1 MAHLTGLPR
10 HCVVQLSC
18 QCALFDGRAFL
29 GIVVIQAGCT
39 LYKRGFRVFAALPA
53 IVCLLN
59 GCGQKSQNV
68 PVMCFSFVP
77 VEGFLSNI
85 RLGRR

>member
-1 MAHLTGLPR
+1 M
-10 HCVVQLSC
+10 QLSW

-29 GIVVIQAGCT
+29 GIVVIQADYT
-39 LYKRGFRVFAALPA
+39 LYKRGFRVFVALPV

-59 GCGQKSQNV
+59 GCGQESQNV

-85 RLGRR
+85 RLGQR

>member
-1 MAHLTGLPR
+1 M
-10 HCVVQLSC
+10 QLSW

-39 LYKRGFRVFAALPA
+39 LYKRGFRVLAALPA
-53 IVCLLN
+53 VCLLN
-59 GCGQKSQNV
+59 GCGQESQNV

-77 VEGFLSNI
+77 VEEFLSNI
-85 RLGRR
+85 RLGQR

>member
-1 MAHLTGLPR
+1 M
-10 HCVVQLSC
+10 QLSW

-29 GIVVIQAGCT
+29 GIVVIQAGYT
-39 LYKRGFRVFAALPA
+39 LYKRGFRVLAALPA
-53 IVCLLN
+53 VCLLN
-59 GCGQKSQNV
+59 GCGQESQNV

-85 RLGRR
+85 RLGQR

>member
-1 MAHLTGLPR
+1 M
-10 HCVVQLSC
+10 QLSC

-39 LYKRGFRVFAALPA
+39 LYKLYKRGFRVLAALPA
-53 IVCLLN
+53 VCLLN
-59 GCGQKSQNV
+59 GCGQESQNV

-77 VEGFLSNI
+77 VEEFLSNI
-85 RLGRR
+85 RLGQR